1 METPEISLAES
12 AQMYKS
18 ESFKGLVSFMQD
30 QVQEAFEAM
39 IGNVSSDPMTYM
51 RLQLRWQQREAMF
64 RAMMIMAED
73 TIKAHEEELAQYQKD
88 FASLSREVQ

>member
-1 METPEISLAES
+1 
-12 AQMYKS
+12 MYKS